1 MPKIEGINKQESE
14 SIITEINKCQTPSL
28 VKGCVEDY
36 VFKDID
42 KIKEYEVVK
51 SNKKF
56 SECKEIFDILE
67 YALTED
73 VKAVEEMEK
82 MDLLTL
88 DYVNGKIKLFNQI
101 YKEFVEKYNKYKKA
115 GLNNAPLIIDNLKNG
130 EYVVD
135 LSIYNDITGQMLGRR
150 LPEPKLSMMDD
161 AVYKLGKIVVKDG
174 KKKN

>member
-1 MPKIEGINKQESE
+1 MKKKLWYILILFFILFPLNIFADNGIDIKNVNEVKQYYKELVPKIEGINKQESE

-101 YKEFVEKYNKYKKA
+101 YKEFVEKYNKYKKSWF
-115 GLNNAPLIIDNLKNG
+115 K
-130 EYVVD
+130 
-135 LSIYNDITGQMLGRR
+135 
-150 LPEPKLSMMDD
+150 
-161 AVYKLGKIVVKDG
+161 
-174 KKKN
+174 